1 MGNGSGIP
9 ARSNALKE
17 DNTLFG
23 LQEWTKI
30 SQVGQLP
37 GKRSGHS
44 VVSLGNRTYLFG
56 GCGETTDCLGDYFS
70 YDLSSHCWKKMG
82 FEMYGPKPRASF
94 EMILGPIDGTII
106 IGGGTA
112 KDAAVH
118 GDLFE
123 YNLLTR
129 EWREIFFEEGY
140 TASKEFLSL
149 YGMTMRTYQTTIIG
163 FGGSSGT
170 AYSDI
175 TVVLDLPKLKCTKLV
190 TTGSCPSPRY
200 KHQALIVEDRMYVL
214 GGGNYKPKAAP
225 IEVYCL
231 GLHTLRWS
239 RIPTSGDVPI
249 SRAAHTVLHDTFSS
263 TVFMWGGFNRQLDRL
278 NDFTSLN
285 LNTMTWSL
293 ISYGNGPGPSPRAF
307 HAATIHEGTIY
318 IFGGADGDERFDDLW
333 AFRLRASPPSLM
345 VLAARAC
352 GVTPSTTP
360 HAGRS
365 RAVSTNQRS
374 RMSSVERGHRQS
386 RGDVRSE
393 GVFANISRRLSRVR
407 SGSNNGRN
415 RMDPEPLALE
425 INPTLVTYR
434 YERSPTHPVDGTLS
448 ARTETPGSRVRATNF
463 STPQHKRSSLNKYF
477 FAREAIEETS
487 TPSSPR
493 NGEPKRHKLVWN
505 SRNKSDVEED
515 KSFQQEMQADLA
527 ILPSELL
534 TGLRG
539 LAFGA
544 DAFSHGLP
552 KESRP
557 LQTPP
562 EPAAETENSNV
573 PYA

>member
-1 MGNGSGIP
+1 
-9 ARSNALKE
+9 
-17 DNTLFG
+17 
-23 LQEWTKI
+23 
-30 SQVGQLP
+30 
-37 GKRSGHS
+37 
-44 VVSLGNRTYLFG
+44 
-56 GCGETTDCLGDYFS
+56 
-70 YDLSSHCWKKMG
+70 
-82 FEMYGPKPRASF
+82 
-94 EMILGPIDGTII
+94 
-106 IGGGTA
+106 
-112 KDAAVH
+112 
-118 GDLFE
+118 
-123 YNLLTR
+123 
-129 EWREIFFEEGY
+129 
-140 TASKEFLSL
+140 
-149 YGMTMRTYQTTIIG
+149 
-163 FGGSSGT
+163 
-170 AYSDI
+170 
-175 TVVLDLPKLKCTKLV
+175 
-190 TTGSCPSPRY
+190 
-200 KHQALIVEDRMYVL
+200 
-214 GGGNYKPKAAP
+214 
-225 IEVYCL
+225 
-231 GLHTLRWS
+231 
-239 RIPTSGDVPI
+239 
-249 SRAAHTVLHDTFSS
+249 
-263 TVFMWGGFNRQLDRL
+263 MWGGFNRQLDRL

-463 STPQHKRSSLNKYF
+463 STPQHKRSRLNKYF